1 MQNIFQTFFK
11 CYTQVYSSKSIINP
25 LQKKKKKRNNMFQIF
40 NLKFVIRKNKNNLEQ
55 INVQK
60 TRTALL
66 ENSNLDESF
75 IQMLHSI
82 KIIYGK
88 IRKNT

>member
-1 MQNIFQTFFK
+1 MQNIFQTFFE

-25 LQKKKKKRNNMFQIF
+25 MQKKKKRNNMFQIF

-60 TRTALL
+60 TRTA
-66 ENSNLDESF
+66 
-75 IQMLHSI
+75 
-82 KIIYGK
+82 Y
-88 IRKNT
+88 